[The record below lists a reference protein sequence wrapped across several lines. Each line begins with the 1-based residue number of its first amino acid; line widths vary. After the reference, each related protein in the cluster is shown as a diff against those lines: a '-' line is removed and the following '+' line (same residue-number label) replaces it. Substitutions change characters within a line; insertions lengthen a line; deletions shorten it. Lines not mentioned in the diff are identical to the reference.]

1 MTPTENEDIFEVLNG
16 YDSWRRHKVAQSE
29 AAGHDPLSV
38 SAYID
43 ELALKRAYDAV
54 QAIREVYA
62 DTSIPWET
70 VDTMVREI
78 LGIK

>member
-1 MTPTENEDIFEVLNG
+1 MTPTENEDIFDILSG
-16 YDSWRRHKVAQSE
+16 YNAWRRHKVLQSE

-54 QAIREVYA
+54 QAIKEVYA

-70 VDTMVREI
+70 VETQVREI